1 MRDAKL
7 FTIGCG
13 ERFRRLSSPLVNNF
27 GKAIR
32 VGERGKSLVLVDQI
46 HAQPFDATPT
56 LCPSALGKG
65 RWNAPPKCGASC
77 GLVSNLALLIP
88 APSLFH
94 LAKEA

>member
-32 VGERGKSLVLVDQI
+32 ARVRGNETQPTTTAGRIWQAQLEKRVGM
-46 HAQPFDATPT
+46 
-56 LCPSALGKG
+56 
-65 RWNAPPKCGASC
+65 
-77 GLVSNLALLIP
+77 
-88 APSLFH
+88 
-94 LAKEA
+94 

>member
-32 VGERGKSLVLVDQI
+32 ARVRGNET
-46 HAQPFDATPT
+46 QPTKTARRILP
-56 LCPSALGKG
+56 L
-65 RWNAPPKCGASC
+65 N
-77 GLVSNLALLIP
+77 
-88 APSLFH
+88 
-94 LAKEA
+94 